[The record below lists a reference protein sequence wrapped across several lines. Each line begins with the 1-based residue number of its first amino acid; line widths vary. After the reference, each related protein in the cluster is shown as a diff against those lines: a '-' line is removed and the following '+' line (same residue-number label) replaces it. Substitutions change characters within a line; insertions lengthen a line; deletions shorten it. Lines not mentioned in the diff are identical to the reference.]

1 MQLFTK
7 FVTLFPQKNR
17 MTDRFSILPLNE
29 LLAILLKQYDQT
41 KSMLGIS
48 EKLFFNPLQNEEL
61 QLNRFGK
68 VLESPIGVAAGP
80 QTQLAQNIVVSWLTG
95 ARFIELKTVQTL
107 DELDVSKPCID
118 MQDEGYNC
126 EWSQELK
133 IRQSFDQYLNAW
145 IIIHIL
151 RDKFGWNRPEKG
163 GEIFNM
169 SVGYDLKGIMKENVQ
184 WFFEKMSDASQE
196 LQEKTE
202 SIRNMYPRVVNLYI
216 DPCIS
221 DNITLS
227 TMHGCPA
234 DEIETIGAYLIEE
247 KKLHTAIKLNPTLL
261 GKDKL
266 HEILKNSG
274 FETQVP
280 DMAFEHDLKY
290 PDALKIIRNLQK
302 KADENQL
309 QFSIKLTNTLESKN
323 HKTVFSAREEM
334 MYMSGRAL
342 HPISI
347 NLAARLQNDFN
358 GGLDISF
365 SGGADAFNVADIV
378 NCGLEPVT
386 VCTDLLKPGGYGR
399 LNQYITYLKNNRQK
413 PGTDHREYL
422 DKYAVQVLSDP
433 AYKKSGFTEPS
444 IKTQR
449 PLHTFD
455 CIHAP
460 CVDTCPT
467 HQGIPDYLY
476 YTSQRQFEKAAE
488 VILATNPFPHSTG
501 MVCDHLCQTKCT
513 RINYDSPLLIREIKR
528 FVSENYIDRTAVLK
542 NKTTELKPLSVSVI
556 GAGPSGLSCAYF
568 LVKAGF
574 KVDVYESK
582 SRAGGM
588 VQGAIPSFRLT
599 DEAIHADIDS
609 ILELGVTIHYN
620 YEVNRQSF
628 EKLRATSDFIY
639 IGTGA
644 RKSKKPEIKGMENAT
659 VLDPL
664 DFLFH
669 VKEGQETGIG
679 KNVVII
685 GGGNTA
691 MDAARTAY
699 RLVGKNGKVT
709 IVYRRTIKQMPADL
723 GEIKA
728 VIEEGVEIIEL
739 ASPVKVVTENG
750 NLRSLIC
757 RRMKLGEKDS
767 SGRAR
772 PVEIPG
778 SEFEISLDTLI
789 PAIGQEI
796 DIDFAEPSQLETQ
809 KGTYETKIPHVY
821 IGGDALRGASTAI
834 NAIGD
839 GRKAAQEILEK
850 AGINGDATHSLPRQ
864 PKEAEDLM
872 LAKTKR
878 IPPQQVKEIPLDDR
892 QNFKLVATTLTEE
905 EAVEEASRCL
915 LCDEV
920 CNICTTVCPNMAFH
934 SFETEPVR
942 YELQKVIA
950 TGNEVT
956 VTESKTFEVKQKYQ
970 ILHLADWCNE
980 CGNCDTFCPS
990 AGAPYKE
997 KPHLYLNKESF
1008 EKEKDGFYYE
1018 QGSTEPCLLGYQNKK
1033 QYKLTDKGEFL
1044 YFESEDFGM
1053 SFNKENMQVENV
1065 RVFSDSGFE
1074 QYLQIAAEMKV
1085 ILTGAQSFYQG
1096 TKKEITTN

>member
-1 MQLFTK
+1 
-7 FVTLFPQKNR
+7 

-29 LLAILLKQYDQT
+29 LLTILLKQYDQT

-48 EKLFFNPLQNEEL
+48 EKLFFNPLQNKEL
-61 QLNRFGK
+61 RFNRFGK

-80 QTQLAQNIVVSWLTG
+80 QTQLAQNIVMSWLTG

-133 IRQSFDQYLNAW
+133 IRQSFDQYLDAW
-145 IIIHIL
+145 IIIHVL
-151 RDKFGWNRPEKG
+151 RDKFGWGKTEDPG
-163 GEIFNM
+163 VIFNM

-184 WFFEKMSDASQE
+184 WFFEKMSDASEE
-196 LQEKTE
+196 LKEKIE
-202 SIRNMYPRVVNLYI
+202 SIGTIYPNAVNLKI
-216 DPCIS
+216 NPRIS

-247 KKLHTAIKLNPTLL
+247 KNLHTAIKLNPTLL
-261 GKDKL
+261 GKEKL
-266 HEILKNSG
+266 HEILRNSG
-274 FETQVP
+274 FDTQVP
-280 DMAFEHDLKY
+280 DAAFEHDLKY

-323 HKTVFSAREEM
+323 HKEVFSAQEEM

-347 NLAARLQNDFN
+347 NLAARLQNDFH
-358 GGLDISF
+358 GKLDISF

-378 NCGLEPVT
+378 NCGLSPVT

-399 LNQYITYLKNNRQK
+399 LNQYIANLRNKKVSPGHSTPEYLNKYAGEVLNNR
-413 PGTDHREYL
+413 
-422 DKYAVQVLSDP
+422 
-433 AYKKSGFTEPS
+433 AYKKTGFTDPS

-449 PLHTFD
+449 PLTHFD

-476 YTSQRQFEKAAE
+476 YTAQRQFEKAAE

-513 RINYDSPLLIREIKR
+513 RINYDGPLLIREIKR
-528 FVSENYIDRTAVLK
+528 FISENYIDRSTVLK
-542 NKTTELKPLSVSVI
+542 NKNTDQKPFSVSII

-568 LVKAGF
+568 LAKAGF
-574 KVDVYESK
+574 KVDIYESK

-588 VQGAIPSFRLT
+588 VRGAIPSFRLT
-599 DEAIHADIDS
+599 DEAVHADIDS
-609 ILELGVTIHYN
+609 ILELGVNIHYN
-620 YEVNRQSF
+620 FEVNHESF
-628 EKLRATSDFIY
+628 EMLRKTSDFIY

-644 RKSKKPEIKGMENAT
+644 RKSRKPEIKGMENAR

-664 DFLFH
+664 DFLFK
-669 VKEGQETGIG
+669 VKEGKETGLG

-709 IVYRRTIKQMPADL
+709 IVYRRTIQQMPADL

-728 VIEEGVEIIEL
+728 VMEEGVKIVEL
-739 ASPVKVVTENG
+739 ASPVEVITEDG
-750 NLRSLIC
+750 RLKSLIC

-772 PVEIPG
+772 PIEIPG

-796 DIDFAEPSQLETQ
+796 DIDFADASQLVTRKGKYETQ
-809 KGTYETKIPHVY
+809 IPKVF

-839 GRKAAQEILEK
+839 GRKAAQEILKK
-850 AGINGDATHSLPRQ
+850 AGIDGDIIHSLPRQ
-864 PKEAEDLM
+864 PKDIEELM

-892 QNFKLVATTLTEE
+892 QSFKLVTATLTEE
-905 EAVEEASRCL
+905 EAVKESSRCL

-920 CNICTTVCPNMAFH
+920 CNICTTVCPNLAFH
-934 SFETEPVR
+934 SFETEPVK
-942 YELQKVIA
+942 YELQKVILSGNKWKI
-950 TGNEVT
+950 TGSE
-956 VTESKTFEVKQKYQ
+956 TFEIKQKYQ
-970 ILHLADWCNE
+970 ILHLADWCNQ

-990 AGAPYKE
+990 SGAPYKE
-997 KPHLYLNKESF
+997 KPHLYLNRESF
-1008 EKEKDGFYYE
+1008 ETEKDGFYYE
-1018 QGSTEPCLLGYQNKK
+1018 RDSASPCLLGFQNKK
-1033 QYKLTDKGEFL
+1033 QYKLTPGSDFL
-1044 YFESEDFGM
+1044 YFEGEDF
-1053 SFNKENMQVENV
+1053 SVSLNKENMQIEDANI
-1065 RVFSDSGFE
+1065 SGRNSYE
-1074 QYLQIAAEMKV
+1074 MDMKLAAEMKI
-1085 ILTGAQSFYQG
+1085 ILEGAQSFYAV
-1096 TKKEITTN
+1096 K